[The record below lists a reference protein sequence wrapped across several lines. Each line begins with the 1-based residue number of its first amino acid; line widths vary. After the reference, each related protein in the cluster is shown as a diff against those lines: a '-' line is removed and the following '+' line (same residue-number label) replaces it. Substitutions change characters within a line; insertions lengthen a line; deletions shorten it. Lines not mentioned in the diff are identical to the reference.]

1 MYFACLYVG
10 IANFDENKKIGIR
23 NSKLNIFGIRPN
35 SENIFIFFMSIQII
49 KITYLE

>member
-1 MYFACLYVG
+1 MFSSIELG

-35 SENIFIFFMSIQII
+35 SENIFTFFMSIQII